1 MEIEFY
7 MDLALRKAWENQLLA
22 LPNPSVGALILDENG
37 QILALEAHCQSGA
50 PHAELCAI
58 KSAYIALQG
67 KNCEILRKISDAG
80 QIYEFLQ
87 KNHGGIFENKSIFVT
102 LEPCNHFG
110 KTPPCA
116 EILQILRFRNV
127 FISARERGGN
137 ARGGAQNLIKN
148 GIFVQSG
155 ILEARGENLLYPF
168 LRLRENGALRVFK
181 VAQRLNGSFK
191 QGIISCEQ
199 SRALSH
205 RLRNIANRIII
216 SARTILEDNPLLDAR
231 LASGRAPNVCV
242 FGRENLEKCQNKNL
256 NMWSVKGREIT
267 FHSDIESIPQDGFS
281 IIEGGAECFGL
292 FRDKIDLALVFIAPQ
307 IAQGRSF
314 QADFKGEIL
323 HAMQIDKDI
332 ALWIKP
338 AR

>member
-50 PHAELCAI
+50 PHAELQAL
-58 KSAYIALQG
+58 KSAYIAVRG
-67 KNCEILRKISDAG
+67 KDCEILRKMSDAG
-80 QIYEFLQ
+80 QIYEFLCQ
-87 KNHGGIFENKSIFVT
+87 NHGGIFKNKSMFVT

-116 EILQILRFRNV
+116 EILRIVGIKNI

-137 ARGGAQNLIKN
+137 ARGGAQNLAQS

-155 ILEARGENLLYPF
+155 ILEARGQNLLYPF

-181 VAQRLNGSFK
+181 VAKRLNGSFEG
-191 QGIISCEQ
+191 GIISCEQ
-199 SRALSH
+199 ARIFSH
-205 RLRNIANRIII
+205 RLRNIATRIVI
-216 SARTILEDNPLLDAR
+216 SARTILADNPLLDAR
-231 LASGRAPNVCV
+231 LSGGRAPNVCV
-242 FGRENLEKCQNKNL
+242 FGRENLQKCRDKNL

-267 FHSDIESIPQDGFS
+267 LHSDIESIPQSGFS
-281 IIEGGAECFGL
+281 IIEGGADGFGL
-292 FRDKIDLALVFIAPQ
+292 FRDKIDLALIFISPQ
-307 IAQGRSF
+307 MAQGRSF
-314 QADFKGEIL
+314 QADFEGEIL
-323 HAMQIDKDI
+323 HTMQIDKD
-332 ALWIKP
+332 AVLWLKP
-338 AR
+338 R